1 MPHLIRYKLKPDRV
15 AENER
20 LVAEVFAEL
29 VATRPPGL
37 RYAVFRFD
45 DGTRFAH
52 LVAHAS
58 EADRERLTGLPA
70 FRRFVE
76 GIRERCE
83 EPPARAELSVV
94 GGYGIFEEVRS

>member
-1 MPHLIRYKLKPDRV
+1 MPHLIRYKLKADRV

-20 LVAEVFAEL
+20 LVSAVFDAL
-29 VATRPPGL
+29 RTTRPPGL

-45 DGTRFAH
+45 DGTSFAH

-58 EADRERLTGLPA
+58 EAEREQLTGLPA
-70 FRRFVE
+70 FKRFTE

-83 EPPARAELSVV
+83 EPPVRAELSVV
-94 GGYGIFEEVRS
+94 DGYGLFEEPRS